1 MLAPSGPRAYNPLV
15 SKKRRK
21 STQSVAPTFDGED
34 LKALSDEEL
43 MRRCQEGEPDSFD
56 ELFARYEGS
65 TLALLNRLVGDRTTA
80 ESLAQEA
87 FLRIYRDAE
96 SYEYPRRFST
106 WFFTIVRN
114 LAKNELRYRQRHP
127 AHSLEDTGGG
137 KDSERPALIDEVR
150 APTRTPLSSIVSKE
164 VLDRVHE
171 AISHLPEAEREAL
184 ILHRFSNLK
193 YREIAEIVGTRLG
206 TVRSRLHSALNR
218 LRKNLSDL
226 EERFTGGRASP
237 DGNGDEEED

>member
-1 MLAPSGPRAYNPLV
+1 MT
-15 SKKRRK
+15 SKQRK
-21 STQSVAPTFDGED
+21 STRTALPAECGED
-34 LKALSDEEL
+34 LQNLSDEDL
-43 MRRCQEGEPDSFD
+43 MRRCQEGEADSFD
-56 ELFARYEGS
+56 VLFVRYEGS
-65 TLALLNRLVGDRTTA
+65 TLALLSRLIGDRATA

-114 LAKNELRYRQRHP
+114 LAKNELRYRKRHP
-127 AHSLEDTGGG
+127 AHSLEDTGRGN
-137 KDSERPALIDEVR
+137 DSDRPALINEVR
-150 APTRTPLSSIVSKE
+150 ARTRTPLSSIVSKE

-171 AISHLPEAEREAL
+171 AISELPEAEREAL
-184 ILHRFSNLK
+184 VLHRFSNLK

-218 LRKNLSDL
+218 LRRNLADL
-226 EERFTGGRASP
+226 EERFT
-237 DGNGDEEED
+237 NGDRGRSGSPLDLLDDTGEED

>member
-1 MLAPSGPRAYNPLV
+1 MRRVA
-15 SKKRRK
+15 KKRAK
-21 STQSVAPTFDGED
+21 STRGTPPETSTRD
-34 LKALSDEEL
+34 LKGLSDEDL
-43 MRRCQEGEPDSFD
+43 MRHCQEGDSDTFD
-56 ELFARYEGS
+56 ELFSRYEGS

-80 ESLAQEA
+80 EALAQEA

-127 AHSLEDTGGG
+127 AHSLEDGGG
-137 KDSERPALIDEVR
+137 DGGESDRPALIDEVK

-164 VLDRVHE
+164 ILDRVHE
-171 AISHLPEAEREAL
+171 AIADLPEAEREAL

-193 YREIAEIVGTRLG
+193 YREIADIVGTRLG

-218 LRKNLSDL
+218 LRRSLSDL
-226 EERFTGGRASP
+226 EERFIGGRSGGAADDDSSQE
-237 DGNGDEEED
+237 DER

>member
-1 MLAPSGPRAYNPLV
+1 
-15 SKKRRK
+15 
-21 STQSVAPTFDGED
+21 
-34 LKALSDEEL
+34 
-43 MRRCQEGEPDSFD
+43 MRRCQEGEAESFD
-56 ELFARYEGS
+56 VLFARYEGA
-65 TLALLNRLVGDRTTA
+65 TLALLSRLIGNRTTA

-87 FLRIYRDAE
+87 FLRIYRGAG
-96 SYEYPRRFST
+96 SYEYPRKFST

-127 AHSLEDTGGG
+127 AHSLEDTGQAN
-137 KDSERPALIDEVR
+137 DADRPAIKDDVK

-171 AISHLPEAEREAL
+171 AISQLPESEREAL

-193 YREIAEIVGTRLG
+193 YKEIAEIVGTRLG

-218 LRKNLSDL
+218 LRKELADL
-226 EERFTGGRASP
+226 EDKFAVGGEENEKYASEATDKRP
-237 DGNGDEEED
+237 RDGV

>member
-1 MLAPSGPRAYNPLV
+1 MPEGVPP
-15 SKKRRK
+15 
-21 STQSVAPTFDGED
+21 D
-34 LKALSDEEL
+34 LQDLQDLSDEDL
-43 MRRCQEGEPDSFD
+43 MHRCQEGEAESFD
-56 ELFARYEGS
+56 VLFARYEGS

-127 AHSLEDTGGG
+127 AHSLEDSGRG
-137 KDSERPALIDEVR
+137 KDSDRPALIDEIKAR
-150 APTRTPLSSIVSKE
+150 GRTPLSSIVSKE
-164 VLDRVHE
+164 VLDRVHQ
-171 AISHLPEAEREAL
+171 AIAELPESEREAL

-218 LRKNLSDL
+218 LRKNLADL
-226 EERFTGGRASP
+226 EERFTGGTSQGRTSEP
-237 DGNGDEEED
+237 QDDGEQS

>member
-1 MLAPSGPRAYNPLV
+1 
-15 SKKRRK
+15 
-21 STQSVAPTFDGED
+21 
-34 LKALSDEEL
+34 
-43 MRRCQEGEPDSFD
+43 MRRCQDGEADTFD
-56 ELFARYEGS
+56 ELFARYESS

-80 ESLAQEA
+80 EALAQEA
-87 FLRIYRDAE
+87 FLRIYRDAD

-127 AHSLEDTGGG
+127 AHSLEDQGGDAG
-137 KDSERPALIDEVR
+137 ESDRPALIDEVR

-164 VLDRVHE
+164 ILDRVHE
-171 AISHLPEAEREAL
+171 AIADLPEAEREAL

-193 YREIAEIVGTRLG
+193 YREIADIVGTRLG

-218 LRKNLSDL
+218 LRRSLSDL
-226 EERFTGGRASP
+226 EERFTGGRAAGSAGGDAP
-237 DGNGDEEED
+237 PGDADGHERE